1 MCNKKVMKVTV
12 GKEKKDKVN
21 WLSCCFGGYGAMDSA
36 NKKNGAKRRSSKARI
51 FWCVSMMDNPQ
62 WLYSDFN
69 NRGRIDY
76 MGL

>member
-36 NKKNGAKRRSSKARI
+36 NKKKWGEKEIFEGAYFPVR
-51 FWCVSMMDNPQ
+51 FHD
-62 WLYSDFN
+62 
-69 NRGRIDY
+69 G
-76 MGL
+76 